1 VIDELKEYR
10 RRILAAYTVAGVA
23 FTLIAVW
30 ASTSELSEEIPLSRA
45 LMFLVVMLTPM
56 CMGNIVA
63 RDIASVEDSW
73 SPFDHLNALRAEGPI
88 VLFVLAAMLAIDLG
102 LDLMGLRWLIVIPTL
117 IAGWILNSRLWD
129 PR

>member
-1 VIDELKEYR
+1 MDELKEYR

-23 FTLIAVW
+23 IALIAVW
-30 ASTSELSEEIPLSRA
+30 ASTSDLSEEIPLSRA

-63 RDIASVEDSW
+63 RDIASVDNSW
-73 SPFDHLNALRAEGPI
+73 SPFDHWNALRAEGPT

-102 LDLMGLRWLIVIPTL
+102 LHAMGLRWLVVIPPL
-117 IAGWILNSRLWD
+117 MAGWILNCRLRD